1 MIGDRRGGDGFCS
14 ACNLRGEPCRAP
26 AMRGEKYCLTH
37 LPGEAAD
44 ERRRAMR
51 SKGGRNV
58 SERRRLLV
66 GVIDFSTPAS
76 VRCYFEALAKA
87 VLRGE
92 IPPPRATAACQ
103 IAEAALRVKA
113 GIELGERLDTL
124 ESAIQ
129 GLSEE
134 RLGPETGVGV

>member
-1 MIGDRRGGDGFCS
+1 MIGEKRDGDGFCM
-14 ACNLRGEPCRAP
+14 ARNKEGGPCRAP
-26 AMRGEKYCLTH
+26 AMRGESYCLAH
-37 LPGEAAD
+37 LPGEEAE

-51 SKGGRNV
+51 SRGGRNV

-134 RLGPETGVGV
+134 RLGSEAGVGT